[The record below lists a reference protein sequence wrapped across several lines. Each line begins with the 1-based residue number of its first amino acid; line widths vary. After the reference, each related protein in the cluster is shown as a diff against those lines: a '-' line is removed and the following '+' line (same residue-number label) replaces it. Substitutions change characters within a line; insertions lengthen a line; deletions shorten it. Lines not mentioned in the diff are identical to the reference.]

1 MEAKRITDHRSYK
14 ISDENVV
21 KRVLNGEKE
30 LFEILMRRHNQT
42 LYRTLRSY
50 LGEQETEDA
59 MQEVWLKAWGKLNQ
73 FQYNSTFSTWLIRIG
88 INEALMR
95 IRKKK
100 KQQIYSISEY
110 TNRENLNELTDN
122 NRSNPEK
129 NAIRR
134 EAKQLLEQAIDQL
147 PKKYRLVYMLR
158 EVDELNTTE
167 TANCLRITES
177 NVKVRLHRARS
188 LLKEKLYDL
197 TDGAEVFQFGDK
209 RCDNVVNG
217 VMEEILK
224 S

>member
-1 MEAKRITDHRSYK
+1 MEAKRITDHQSYK
-14 ISDENVV
+14 ISDEDVV
-21 KRVLNGEKE
+21 KRVLHGEKE
-30 LFEILMRRHNQT
+30 LYEILLRRHNQT
-42 LYRTLRSY
+42 LYRTLRGY
-50 LGEQETEDA
+50 LTEQEAEDA
-59 MQEVWLKAWGKLNQ
+59 MQEVWLKAWDKLNQ
-73 FQYNSTFSTWLIRIG
+73 FQHDSTFSTWLIRIG

-100 KQQIYSISEY
+100 NQHTHSISEY
-110 TNRENLNELTDN
+110 TNPENLSELTDN

-147 PKKYRLVYMLR
+147 PKKYRLVYILR

-167 TANCLRITES
+167 TANCLQISES

-188 LLKEKLYDL
+188 MLKEKLFDL

-217 VMEEILK
+217 VMGKILH
-224 S
+224 